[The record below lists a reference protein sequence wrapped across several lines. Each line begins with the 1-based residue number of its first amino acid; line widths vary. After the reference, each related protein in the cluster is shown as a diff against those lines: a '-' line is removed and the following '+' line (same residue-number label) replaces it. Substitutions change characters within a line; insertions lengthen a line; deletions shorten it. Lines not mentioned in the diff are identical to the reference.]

1 MKAMKRILVMMILL
15 PAGYI
20 AFVLSPFLEIIEE
33 EKNNDNSK

>member
-20 AFVLSPFLEIIEE
+20 AFVLSPFLEIFDKE
-33 EKNNDNSK
+33 EKEWQ